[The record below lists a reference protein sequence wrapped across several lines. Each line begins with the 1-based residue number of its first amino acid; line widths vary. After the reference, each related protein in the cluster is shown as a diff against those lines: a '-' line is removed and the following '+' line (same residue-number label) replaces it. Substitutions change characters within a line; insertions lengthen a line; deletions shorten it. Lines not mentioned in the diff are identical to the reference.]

1 MTVPVQRLVA
11 AIDLGS
17 SKVTGIIGEVTG
29 DARSWG
35 LRVLGIGI
43 EETTAIRRGT
53 IRDFEGTV
61 RSITRAVKAAGGRI
75 FMQRLGQSGG
85 RGWKRR
91 LPDG

>member
-35 LRVLGIGI
+35 LRVLGIGT
-43 EETTAIRRGT
+43 EETTATRRGT
-53 IRDFEGTV
+53 IREIRGVVVSDAVTI
-61 RSITRAVKAAGGRI
+61 RLTRVENT
-75 FMQRLGQSGG
+75 
-85 RGWKRR
+85 
-91 LPDG
+91 LPPLLCGVELIADETP